1 MPLQEKLTSGEFV
14 ILAEMEP
21 PKGTD
26 VSDMVASA
34 TGVKRMVDAF
44 VVPEMNNAV
53 MRLSSLGG
61 ALLLQTKGLETV
73 MQVCCRDRNR
83 LALQGDLLAAHALGV
98 PNVMAVA
105 GDEITHGDHHQAKPV
120 NDLDLLELLAAI
132 KTMQTGRDLAGVD
145 LKGAPQF
152 LVGSTVKVTGD
163 ADALKQ
169 ELADLD
175 KKIAA
180 GARFFTTQP
189 VFDVEALEKFRRQVG
204 KRPGGHHS
212 HGHAL
217 EECRHGP
224 LHQRPHGDENP
235 GSFRHPDS
243 EKLRPGAGVCADRLG
258 IPGCRKK
265 TGIPGSADL
274 HHRVGGQTAVDPGGG
289 RFIADSREF
298 YQGYKG

>member
-26 VSDMVASA
+26 VSSMVASA

-83 LALQGDLLAAHALGV
+83 LALQGDLLAAQALGI

-105 GDEITHGDHHQAKPV
+105 GDEITHGDHHQAKAV
-120 NDLDLLELLAAI
+120 NDLNLLELLAAI
-132 KTMQTGRDLAGVD
+132 QTLKTGRDLAGVD

-152 LVGSTVKVTGD
+152 LVGATVKVTGD
-163 ADALKQ
+163 AGALKQ

-189 VFDVEALEKFRRQVG
+189 VFDVEVLEKFRRQVG
-204 KRPGGHHS
+204 KRPAAIIPTVMLLKSVGMARYINTHMEMKIPEAFVTRIQKS
-212 HGHAL
+212 SDRVR
-217 EECRHGP
+217 ECVQIAAEFVAAVKKQGF
-224 LHQRPHGDENP
+224 P
-235 GSFRHPDS
+235 GVLVSTIGWED
-243 EKLRPGAGVCADRLG
+243 KLPSILAAAGL
-258 IPGCRKK
+258 
-265 TGIPGSADL
+265 
-274 HHRVGGQTAVDPGGG
+274 
-289 RFIADSREF
+289 
-298 YQGYKG
+298 

>member
-26 VSDMVASA
+26 VSSMVASA

-83 LALQGDLLAAHALGV
+83 LALQGDLLAAQALGI

-105 GDEITHGDHHQAKPV
+105 GDEITHGDHHQTKAV
-120 NDLDLLELLAAI
+120 NDLNLLELLAAI
-132 KTMQTGRDLAGVD
+132 QTLKTGRDLAGVD

-152 LVGSTVKVTGD
+152 LVGATVKVTGD
-163 ADALKQ
+163 AGALKQ

-189 VFDVEALEKFRRQVG
+189 VFDVEVLEKFRRQVG
-204 KRPGGHHS
+204 KRPAAIIPTVMLLKSVGMARYINTHMEMKIPEAFVTRIQKS
-212 HGHAL
+212 SDRVR
-217 EECRHGP
+217 ECVQIAAEFVAAVKKQGF
-224 LHQRPHGDENP
+224 P
-235 GSFRHPDS
+235 GVLVSTIGWED
-243 EKLRPGAGVCADRLG
+243 KLPSILAAAGL
-258 IPGCRKK
+258 
-265 TGIPGSADL
+265 
-274 HHRVGGQTAVDPGGG
+274 
-289 RFIADSREF
+289 
-298 YQGYKG
+298 